1 MVAVKKRG
9 SIDMTEGSIL
19 KHLLSFAFPLLIG
32 NLFQQLYNTVDAWVV
47 GNYVSNEAFS
57 AVGTLSPITNTLIGF
72 FSGLAGGSGV
82 VVSQYYGA
90 KETEKVQ
97 RAVHTAMCMTF
108 FLGVLFTVIGLVTTP
123 MMLGF
128 TDTPADVYPDSFAYL
143 TIYFA
148 GISGLMIYNM
158 GSGILRAVG
167 DSKRP
172 FVFLVASA
180 LINIVLDLVFVI
192 KFGWGVKGVAY
203 ATVIAQAVSAVLV
216 IITLSTSKNEAVRF
230 SFKRLGIDLDL
241 LKKIVR
247 IGIPT
252 ALQLA
257 ITSFSN
263 VFVQS
268 YINHFGSEFMGGW
281 TAYLKL
287 DAFTMLPAQS
297 LSIAVTTFVG
307 QNVGKKDFER
317 ARKGANIGFAIALS
331 STVVLIALMM
341 INAPVLVRFL
351 NKEAGETVINYGTV
365 IIRMLSPFY
374 VFPCVNQIFSGALR
388 GSGNSR
394 VPMIVS
400 LSSFVVFRRLYLYVA
415 TAFVA
420 NTYQIVSF
428 CYPLGWILCGSTIF
442 IYYKLKGF
450 SAKNSIVDSQ

>member
-1 MVAVKKRG
+1 MLKAKKSG
-9 SIDMTEGSIL
+9 SVDMTEGNIL
-19 KHLLSFAFPLLIG
+19 RHLISFAFPLLLG
-32 NLFQQLYNTVDAWVV
+32 HLFQQLYNTVDAWVV

-72 FSGLAGGSGV
+72 FSGLAGGAGV

-90 KETEKVQ
+90 KEIEKVQ
-97 RAVHTAMCMTF
+97 KSVHTAMCMTVI
-108 FLGVLFTVIGLVTTP
+108 LGVLFTVIGIASTP

-128 TDTPADVYPDSFAYL
+128 TETPPDVYPDSFAYL
-143 TIYFA
+143 TIYFS
-148 GISGLMIYNM
+148 GICGLMIYNM
-158 GSGILRAVG
+158 GAGILRAVG
-167 DSKRP
+167 DSRRP
-172 FVFLVASA
+172 FIFLVVSA
-180 LINIVLDLVFVI
+180 VINTILDLVFVI
-192 KFGWGVKGVAY
+192 VFNLGVKGVAY
-203 ATVIAQAVSAVLV
+203 ATIIAQVVSAVLV
-216 IITLSTSKNEAVRF
+216 VITLATSKNEAVRL
-230 SFKRLGIDLDL
+230 SFKMMRLDMQL
-241 LKKIVR
+241 LGKIVK

-257 ITSFSN
+257 ITAFSN

-287 DAFTMLPAQS
+287 DAFTMLPAQA

-307 QNVGKKDFER
+307 QNVGKKDYER
-317 ARKGANIGFAIALS
+317 AKKGANIGFVVSLC
-331 STVVLIALMM
+331 STVVLITLMM
-341 INAPVLVRFL
+341 IFAPILVRFL

-400 LSSFVVFRRLYLYVA
+400 LSSFVVFRRLYLYIV
-415 TAFVA
+415 TTFVA

-428 CYPLGWILCGSTIF
+428 CYPLGWILCGSAIF
-442 IYYKLKGF
+442 VYYKMKGF
-450 SAKNSIVDSQ
+450 SEKNSLVEAK

>member
-1 MVAVKKRG
+1 MLKTKNGR
-9 SIDMTEGSIL
+9 STDMTEGNIL
-19 KHLLSFAFPLLIG
+19 RHLISFAFPLLIG
-32 NLFQQLYNTVDAWVV
+32 HLFQQLYNTVDAWVV

-72 FSGLAGGSGV
+72 FSGLAGGAGV
-82 VVSQYYGA
+82 VVSQFYGA
-90 KETEKVQ
+90 KDIDKVQ
-97 RAVHTAMCMTF
+97 KAVHTAMSMTVI
-108 FLGVLFTVIGLVTTP
+108 LGILFTIIGVVTTP

-128 TDTPADVYPDSFAYL
+128 TETPADVYPDSFAYL
-143 TIYFA
+143 TIYFS
-148 GISGLMIYNM
+148 GLCGLMIYNM
-158 GSGILRAVG
+158 GAGILRAVG

-172 FVFLVASA
+172 FIFLVVSA
-180 LINIVLDLVFVI
+180 VINTVLDLIFVI
-192 KFGWGVKGVAY
+192 VFSWGVKGVAY
-203 ATVIAQAVSAVLV
+203 ATIIAQAVSAVLV
-216 IITLSTSKNEAVRF
+216 IITLATSKNEAVRL
-230 SFKRLGIDLDL
+230 SIKKLRLDIVMLG
-241 LKKIVR
+241 KIVK

-287 DAFTMLPAQS
+287 DAFTMLPAQA

-307 QNVGKKDFER
+307 QNVGKKDYER
-317 ARKGANIGFAIALS
+317 AKKGANVGFVVAIV
-331 STVVLIALMM
+331 STVTLITLMM
-341 INAPVLVRFL
+341 IYAPMLVRFL

-400 LSSFVVFRRLYLYVA
+400 LSSFVVFRRVYLYIA
-415 TAFVA
+415 TTFVA

-428 CYPLGWILCGSTIF
+428 AYPLGWILCGSTIF
-442 IYYKLKGF
+442 IYYKIKGF
-450 SAKNSIVDSQ
+450 SPKNSLVEGK

>member
-1 MVAVKKRG
+1 MTLEKKKRNV
-9 SIDMTEGSIL
+9 DMTEGNIL
-19 KHLLSFAFPLLIG
+19 RHLISFAFPLLIG
-32 NLFQQLYNTVDAWVV
+32 QLFQQLYNTVDAWVV

-72 FSGLAGGSGV
+72 FSGLAGGAGV

-90 KETEKVQ
+90 RDIEKVQ
-97 RAVHTAMCMTF
+97 KSVHTAMCMTVI
-108 FLGVLFTVIGLVTTP
+108 LGVLFTVIGIVTTP

-128 TDTPADVYPDSFAYL
+128 TETPPDVYPDSFAYL
-143 TIYFA
+143 TIYFS
-148 GISGLMIYNM
+148 GLLGLMIYNM
-158 GSGILRAVG
+158 GAGILRAVG
-167 DSKRP
+167 DSRRP
-172 FVFLVASA
+172 FIFLVVSA
-180 LINIVLDLVFVI
+180 AVNTVLDLIFVI
-192 KFGWGVKGVAY
+192 VFKWGVKGVAY
-203 ATVIAQAVSAVLV
+203 ATIIAQAISALLV
-216 IITLSTSKNEAVRF
+216 VITLATSKNEAVRF
-230 SFKRLGIDLDL
+230 S
-241 LKKIVR
+241 LKKMKMDMTLLGKIVK

-257 ITSFSN
+257 ITAFSN

-268 YINHFGSEFMGGW
+268 YINYFGSEFMGGW

-287 DAFTMLPAQS
+287 DAFTILPAQA

-307 QNVGKKDFER
+307 QNIGKKDYER
-317 ARKGANIGFAIALS
+317 AKKGANIGFLVAIS
-331 STVVLIALMM
+331 STVVLITLMM
-341 INAPVLVRFL
+341 IFAPVLVRFL

-400 LSSFVVFRRLYLYVA
+400 LSSFVVFRRLYLYIV
-415 TAFVA
+415 TTFVA

-428 CYPLGWILCGSTIF
+428 CYPLGWMLCGSTIF

-450 SAKNSIVDSQ
+450 SAKNSIVEEK